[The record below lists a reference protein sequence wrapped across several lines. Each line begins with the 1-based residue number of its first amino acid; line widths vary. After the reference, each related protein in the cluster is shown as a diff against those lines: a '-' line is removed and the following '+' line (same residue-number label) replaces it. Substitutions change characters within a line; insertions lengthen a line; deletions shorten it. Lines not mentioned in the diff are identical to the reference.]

1 MLNLMC
7 HGPLAWRRPARLGWT
22 LVASRGRNYWQ
33 ENASSLARFPQM
45 ETSWKL
51 QSFRPSWRTYDG
63 SVATRTPSTF
73 SSKNSANL
81 SALMLVEADT
91 GLCHVTR
98 LMKMTARARG
108 HTIFEWTAVVTVLH
122 RFQDRPLC
130 IHTKR
135 VRIARILYRS
145 SIS

>member
-1 MLNLMC
+1 VTSTSSPWVNVGSKPRAELLTGERVITC
-7 HGPLAWRRPARLGWT
+7 HRLA
-22 LVASRGRNYWQ
+22 
-33 ENASSLARFPQM
+33 QM

-73 SSKNSANL
+73 SSNYWASL

-98 LMKMTARARG
+98 LMKMTTRARG

-135 VRIARILYRS
+135 VIARILYRS
-145 SIS
+145 SISKDEAVRIS